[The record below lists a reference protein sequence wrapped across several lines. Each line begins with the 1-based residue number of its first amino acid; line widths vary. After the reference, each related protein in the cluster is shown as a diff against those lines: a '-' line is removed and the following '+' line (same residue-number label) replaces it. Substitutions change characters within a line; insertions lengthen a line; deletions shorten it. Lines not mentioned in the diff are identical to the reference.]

1 MSTILAA
8 IKNEKDGKAPSVE
21 DLMDLS
27 RAAESAERYEDMCAF
42 MKEVIQEM
50 CKKEAA
56 DRNIKQDHR
65 NMLSVAYKN
74 VVGSKRQSMRS
85 LNEQDGV
92 SEENKELYNKYT
104 KLVQSEVVTVCNE
117 VLNVVVSG
125 PLIPLDD
132 GSGKAENAENTVF
145 WLKMC
150 GDYCRYL
157 AEIPDSVD
165 LVELSEE
172 SKSNLE
178 KSGIKSDVDVSAT
191 KSPKKWAS
199 YFYGEAMNK
208 AEKSLPETHPTR
220 LGLALNYSVC
230 HYEILNQQDEAT
242 KLAKTAFDAA
252 IEKLDT
258 LNDSSYK
265 DSTLI
270 MQLLR
275 DNLTLWTSQND
286 KGDVGDGGQ

>member
-1 MSTILAA
+1 MATILDA
-8 IKNEKDGKAPSVE
+8 IKKEKDGKAPGIE

-50 CKKEAA
+50 CKQAEPG
-56 DRNIKQDHR
+56 IKQDHR

-85 LNEQDGV
+85 LNEQDN
-92 SEENKELYNKYT
+92 SDENNKELYKKYT

-125 PLIPLDD
+125 PLVPGIKKD
-132 GSGKAENAENTVF
+132 GDAEAENTVF

-157 AEIPDSVD
+157 AEIPDSDD
-165 LVELSEE
+165 LVALSAD
-172 SKSNLE
+172 SKKALE
-178 KSGIKSDVDVSAT
+178 KSSIESEVDVSNT
-191 KSPKKWAS
+191 QSPKKWAE
-199 YFYGEAMNK
+199 YFYGEAMAK
-208 AEKSLPETHPTR
+208 AQKSLPETHPTR

-230 HYEILNQQDEAT
+230 HYEILNQQEEAT

-275 DNLTLWTSQND
+275 DNLTLWTSQNE
-286 KGDVGDGGQ
+286 KGADDAQ